1 MDFIKQLPESK
12 GFTNIPVVIDRLT
25 KQATFIPTKRTIDTV
40 GLVELFIQD
49 IFSKYGV
56 PNHITSDKDSKF
68 VLRFFR
74 LLANTLNIRLH
85 FTSGYHPEA
94 NSQTE
99 YTNKMLE
106 QYLRI
111 FCTYQQSDWLQ
122 LLLLAE
128 FTFNNTPSVTMDMSL
143 FFMNKAYYPKLEI
156 QSD

>member
-1 MDFIKQLPESK
+1 MDFINQLPESK
-12 GFTNIPVVIDRLT
+12 GFTNILVVINRLT

-40 GLVELFIQD
+40 GLVELFIWD
-49 IFSKYGV
+49 IFSKYRV

-74 LLANTLNIRLH
+74 LLADTLNIRLH

-128 FTFNNTPSVTMDMSL
+128 FTFNNTPSVTMGMSL

-156 QSD
+156 

>member
-1 MDFIKQLPESK
+1 MDFINQLPESK
-12 GFTNIPVVIDRLT
+12 GFTNILVVINRLT

-40 GLVELFIQD
+40 GLVELFIWD
-49 IFSKYGV
+49 IFSKYRV

-74 LLANTLNIRLH
+74 LLADTLNIRLH

-128 FTFNNTPSVTMDMSL
+128 FTFNNTPSVTMGMSL

>member
-1 MDFIKQLPESK
+1 MDFINQLPESK
-12 GFTNIPVVIDRLT
+12 GFTNILVVINRLT

-40 GLVELFIQD
+40 GLVELFIWD
-49 IFSKYGV
+49 IFSKYRV
-56 PNHITSDKDSKF
+56 PNHITSDKDSQF

-74 LLANTLNIRLH
+74 LLADTLNIRLH

-128 FTFNNTPSVTMDMSL
+128 FTFNNTPSVTMGMSL

-156 QSD
+156 